1 MGPSSSTASPTV
13 RWLASGYRNFPEGT
27 RAGSSLRSSV
37 ALSSSPL
44 RPKRNPGLAGVMD
57 GDRTRL
63 PYVRLMKGEWAM
75 PLRVIF
81 TTLFVIALATFAGP
95 VASADSGTQRF
106 GYLIG
111 TGFLCGLD
119 PSGCP

>member
-1 MGPSSSTASPTV
+1 MRPSSSRLRRQSDGSPAPTGIFQ
-13 RWLASGYRNFPEGT
+13 RRPEPG
-27 RAGSSLRSSV
+27 GSSLRSSV

-57 GDRTRL
+57 GDRTQL

-81 TTLFVIALATFAGP
+81 TTLFVIALATFGGP
-95 VASADSGTQRF
+95 VASADSGTDSF
-106 GYLIG
+106 AYLAG
-111 TGFLCGLD
+111 SSFLCGLP
-119 PSGCP
+119 PSAA